1 VSVVFSSVIFT
12 VKVANP
18 DALIAADPTG
28 VVVTVAKPLV
38 VVVEGLCIDDVCV
51 AKPDV
56 FTLVDIDTLLDNV
69 DVVEADTKTGNS
81 TIDVTDAFDDVTV
94 VLCL

>member
-1 VSVVFSSVIFT
+1 MSVVFSSVMFA

-28 VVVTVAKPLV
+28 VVVTVATPLV
-38 VVVEGLCIDDVCV
+38 VVVDGLWIADVRV

-56 FTLVDIDTLLDNV
+56 PTLVDIDTLLDNV
-69 DVVEADTKTGNS
+69 DVVDVVVETGNV
-81 TIDVTDAFDDVTV
+81 TIDSTDAFADVTV

>member
-1 VSVVFSSVIFT
+1 MFA

-38 VVVEGLCIDDVCV
+38 VAVEGLCIADVRV

-56 FTLVDIDTLLDNV
+56 PTLVDIDTLLDNV
-69 DVVEADTKTGNS
+69 DVVDAVIETGNS
-81 TIDVTDAFDDVTV
+81 TIEVTDAFADVTV

>member
-1 VSVVFSSVIFT
+1 MSVVFSSVMFA

-18 DALIAADPTG
+18 DALTAADPTG

-38 VVVEGLCIDDVCV
+38 VVVDGLWIADVRV
-51 AKPDV
+51 AKLDV
-56 FTLVDIDTLLDNV
+56 PTLVDIDTLLDNV
-69 DVVEADTKTGNS
+69 DVVDAVIVTGNS
-81 TIDVTDAFDDVTV
+81 TVDVRDAFDDVTV